1 MIFSGFTESLFCAI
15 IIKRGLIFNDRRN
28 NIMSQSKVRIEIL
41 HFHRI
46 LLAHTHTAENYAYSL
61 SSREIG
67 RCENDYIYGGV
78 IEIGFVE
85 KNPLAFRDEKGE
97 LHIAKVGDV
106 FIIPPMRKFEVFA
119 LEPETHRHVTTE
131 AIIDCRINVKDNS
144 PSVLELPLIIS
155 AGPRSERICSAIRRA
170 ANKSSPA
177 GTNDYFR
184 QCADFMRILEELEAF
199 DPNTQNTVPSQ
210 IRYCR
215 EAERFI
221 INNIDKKLKVEEIAD
236 AIGISKNY
244 LTNIF
249 SSTRGM
255 PIIEYINRQKL
266 SHMTELMLRFN
277 YSVREAGEYV
287 GLDNVNYISRM
298 FRKYYGVTISEYR
311 RSLL

>member
-1 MIFSGFTESLFCAI
+1 
-15 IIKRGLIFNDRRN
+15 
-28 NIMSQSKVRIEIL
+28 MSHSQIRIEIL

-46 LLAHTHTAENYAYSL
+46 LFAHTHTAENYAYSL

-67 RCENDYIYGGV
+67 RRENDFIYGGV
-78 IEIGFVE
+78 LEIGFVE

-97 LHIAKVGDV
+97 LHIAQVGDV
-106 FIIPPMRKFEVFA
+106 FIIPPMSKFEVFA
-119 LEPETHRHVTTE
+119 LDPELHRHVTTE
-131 AIIDCRINVKDNS
+131 AIIDCRLDPKDSS
-144 PSVLELPLIIS
+144 PSVLELPMIIS
-155 AGPRSERICSAIRRA
+155 AGPRSERICTAIRRA

-199 DPNTQNTVPSQ
+199 DPDKTQNMVPSQ
-210 IRYCR
+210 ARYCR
-215 EAERFI
+215 EAEKYI
-221 INNIDKKLKVEEIAD
+221 INHIDKKIKVEDISD
-236 AIGISKNY
+236 ALGISKNY

-255 PIIEYINRQKL
+255 PLIEYINRQKL

-298 FRKYYGVTISEYR
+298 FRKYYGITISEYR